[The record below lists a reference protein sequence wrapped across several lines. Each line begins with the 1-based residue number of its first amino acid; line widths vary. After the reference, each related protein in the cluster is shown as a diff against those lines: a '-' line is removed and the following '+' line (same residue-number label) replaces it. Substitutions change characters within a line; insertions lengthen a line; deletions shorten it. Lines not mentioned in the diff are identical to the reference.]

1 MTLNEQQALF
11 ALNVAKLI
19 AYINEHGFSCT
30 FGEAYRTPE
39 QAAIYAKEGKG
50 ILHSLHCERLAIDL
64 NLFSGTRKLR
74 LYHDGH
80 YLADS
85 HAYEPFGI
93 YFETL
98 NPLNKWGG
106 HFHDI
111 SGRSKPDGNHFE
123 MDKE

>member
-1 MTLNEQQALF
+1 MTLNQQQALF

-50 ILHSLHCERLAIDL
+50 IEHSLHCERLAIDL
-64 NLFSGTRKLR
+64 NLFK
-74 LYHDGH
+74 DGR

-106 HFHDI
+106 HFHDL